1 MLVYVVSYEWSDS
14 NIIGITTDEE
24 KVKRLMSVNKDSDY
38 LLKVST
44 FETNDFPKFNN
55 IDPLWD
61 CSGFYGDEPEVKR
74 YYDEDVII
82 KDESQIKKMH
92 KIKGSNPKYDK
103 DYLKYRCV
111 IQAKDEKE
119 AAKIF
124 KNRLSIYLIMK
135 GGK

>member
-1 MLVYVVSYEWSDS
+1 MIVYVVSYDWSDS
-14 NIIGITTDEE
+14 SIIGITTDKE
-24 KVKRLMSVNKDSDY
+24 KVERLMSVNKNNNH

-44 FETNDFPKFNN
+44 FETNNFPKFTNV
-55 IDPLWD
+55 DPLWD

-74 YYDEDVII
+74 YCEDVII
-82 KDESQIKKMH
+82 KDESQIKQLS
-92 KIKGSNPKYDK
+92 KIKGSNPKYNK
-103 DYLKYRCV
+103 DYLKYRC
-111 IQAKDEKE
+111 IIHAKNEKE

>member
-1 MLVYVVSYEWSDS
+1 MTVYIVSYDWSDS
-14 NIIGITTDEE
+14 SIVGITTDKE
-24 KVKRLMSVNKDSDY
+24 KVERLMSVNKNNNR

-82 KDESQIKKMH
+82 KDESQIKKLH
-92 KIKGSNPKYDK
+92 KIKGGNPKYNK
-103 DYLKYRCV
+103 DYLRYRCI